1 MLSDATKDKKM
12 DIRVLEK
19 NLSRGVISAEEAQ
32 AAVKKLKDDAD
43 NAIWVNVEELP
54 EK

>member
-1 MLSDATKDKKM
+1 MLSDASKDKKF

-19 NLSRGVISAEEAQ
+19 NISRGVVSAEDAQ

-43 NAIWVNVEELP
+43 NAIWVKVDEISD
-54 EK
+54 K